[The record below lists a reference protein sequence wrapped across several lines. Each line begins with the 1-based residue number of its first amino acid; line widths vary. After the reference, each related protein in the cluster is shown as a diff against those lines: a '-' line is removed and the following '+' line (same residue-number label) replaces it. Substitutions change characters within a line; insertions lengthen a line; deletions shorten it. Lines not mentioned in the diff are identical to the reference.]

1 VRILITPDQLTG
13 GIIGAFFGI
22 LAGAGVVY
30 RYLTRTITPAEA
42 RDIYTKA
49 KDAIDDY
56 NRAIAD
62 GPMTTEEKLKVAEK
76 TLSTLATVIKALE
89 S

>member
-1 VRILITPDQLTG
+1 MITPDQLTG
-13 GIIGAFFGI
+13 GIIGALLGI

-62 GPMTTEEKLKVAEK
+62 GALTTDEKLKIAEK
-76 TLSTLATVIKALE
+76 TLSTLETVIKAVE

>member
-1 VRILITPDQLTG
+1 MITPDQLTG
-13 GIIGAFFGI
+13 GIIGALLGI
-22 LAGAGVVY
+22 LAGAGAVY

-42 RDIYTKA
+42 QDIYTKA

-62 GPMTTEEKLKVAEK
+62 GALTTDEKLKVAEK